1 MIMLADP
8 AAQIFS
14 MPAGESSTR
23 KLERDAC
30 RERLDRSVLPPS
42 TQPDR
47 KIALENVMQRQ
58 STTPGDLS
66 LDARVIV
73 PMCPAARLPRNA
85 ICASAA
91 RTARTPSS
99 IIVRPPASA
108 RHATR
113 IVLTTRSSICSKAGS
128 WSGRQ
133 NAASP

>member
-47 KIALENVMQRQ
+47 KIALENEGVHFTVTVVPGGFERFFSLTEQRGV
-58 STTPGDLS
+58 TTTDHDGLG
-66 LDARVIV
+66 A
-73 PMCPAARLPRNA
+73 AAREAGVDPIGPPLSDDEVA
-85 ICASAA
+85 Q
-91 RTARTPSS
+91 
-99 IIVRPPASA
+99 IVAGKTRLDGDGAFL
-108 RHATR
+108 RHA
-113 IVLTTRSSICSKAGS
+113 
-128 WSGRQ
+128 
-133 NAASP
+133 